1 MTREE
6 MKALIILIT
15 AILILFIVL
24 YRTSQRK
31 KIEKKELEKE
41 NEELRKVLYRNKD
54 YKAKGI
60 EEYQGS
66 EVDRINRIANRL
78 SLRDQQ
84 ELLRYAER
92 LDRNRDD

>member
-1 MTREE
+1 METV
-6 MKALIILIT
+6 IVLIT
-15 AILILFIVL
+15 VICILFVIIN
-24 YRTSQRK
+24 YFSKRTSRK
-31 KIEKKELEKE
+31 NELEKE
-41 NEELRKVLYRNKD
+41 NEELKKILYRNKD

-92 LDRNRDD
+92 LDRNREE

>member
-6 MKALIILIT
+6 MKAIIILIT
-15 AILILFIVL
+15 AICVLFVIIS
-24 YRTSQRK
+24 YNNKRAS
-31 KIEKKELEKE
+31 EKNELEKE
-41 NEELRKVLYRNKD
+41 NEELKKILYRNKD

-66 EVDRINRIANRL
+66 EIDRINRIANRL

-92 LDRNRDD
+92 LDRNREE

>member
-1 MTREE
+1 MTKEE
-6 MKALIILIT
+6 MEAVIVLIT
-15 AILILFIVL
+15 VICILLVIINYF
-24 YRTSQRK
+24 RK
-31 KIEKKELEKE
+31 KTRRKNELEKE
-41 NEELRKVLYRNKD
+41 NEELKKILYRNKD

-92 LDRNRDD
+92 LDRDREE

>member
-1 MTREE
+1 
-6 MKALIILIT
+6 MKAIIILIT
-15 AILILFIVL
+15 AICVLFVIIS
-24 YRTSQRK
+24 YNK
-31 KIEKKELEKE
+31 KRASEKNELEKE
-41 NEELRKVLYRNKD
+41 NEELKKILYRNKD

-92 LDRNRDD
+92 LDRNREE

>member
-1 MTREE
+1 MSKEE
-6 MKALIILIT
+6 MKAVIVLIT
-15 AILILFIVL
+15 VICILFVII
-24 YRTSQRK
+24 YYFSKRTSRK
-31 KIEKKELEKE
+31 NELEKE
-41 NEELRKVLYRNKD
+41 NEELKKILYRNKD

-78 SLRDQQ
+78 PLRDQQ

-92 LDRNRDD
+92 LDRNREE

>member
-1 MTREE
+1 MTKEE
-6 MKALIILIT
+6 MEIVIVLMTAICIILVI
-15 AILILFIVL
+15 INNFSK
-24 YRTSQRK
+24 RTKRK
-31 KIEKKELEKE
+31 NELEKE
-41 NEELRKVLYRNKD
+41 NEELKKILYRNKD

-92 LDRNRDD
+92 LDRNREE

>member
-1 MTREE
+1 MTTEE
-6 MKALIILIT
+6 IKAIIVLIA
-15 AILILFIVL
+15 AICILFVIINNNNK
-24 YRTSQRK
+24 RASR
-31 KIEKKELEKE
+31 KKELEKE
-41 NEELRKVLYRNKD
+41 NEELKKILYRNKD

-92 LDRNRDD
+92 LDRNREE

>member
-6 MKALIILIT
+6 MKAIIILIT
-15 AILILFIVL
+15 AICVLFVIIS
-24 YRTSQRK
+24 YNK
-31 KIEKKELEKE
+31 KRASEKNELEKE
-41 NEELRKVLYRNKD
+41 NEELKKILYRNKD

-92 LDRNRDD
+92 LDRDREE

>member
-1 MTREE
+1 MTKEE
-6 MKALIILIT
+6 MEIIIVLMTAICIILVI
-15 AILILFIVL
+15 INNFSK
-24 YRTSQRK
+24 RSSRK
-31 KIEKKELEKE
+31 NELEKE
-41 NEELRKVLYRNKD
+41 NEELKKILYRNKD

-92 LDRNRDD
+92 LDRNREE

>member
-1 MTREE
+1 MSKEE
-6 MKALIILIT
+6 MEAVIVLIT
-15 AILILFIVL
+15 VICILFVIIN
-24 YRTSQRK
+24 YFSKRTSRK
-31 KIEKKELEKE
+31 NELEKE
-41 NEELRKVLYRNKD
+41 NEELKKILYRNKD

-92 LDRNRDD
+92 LDRNREE

>member
-6 MKALIILIT
+6 MKAIIILIT
-15 AILILFIVL
+15 AICVLFVIIS
-24 YRTSQRK
+24 YNK
-31 KIEKKELEKE
+31 KRASEKNELEKE
-41 NEELRKVLYRNKD
+41 NEELKKILYRNKD

-92 LDRNRDD
+92 LDRNREE

>member
-1 MTREE
+1 MTNEE
-6 MKALIILIT
+6 IKAIIILIT
-15 AILILFIVL
+15 AICILFIIIN
-24 YRTSQRK
+24 YNSRRSTRN
-31 KIEKKELEKE
+31 KELEKE
-41 NEELRKVLYRNKD
+41 NEELKKVLYRNKD

-92 LDRNRDD
+92 LDRNRED

>member
-1 MTREE
+1 MEIVIVLMT
-6 MKALIILIT
+6 AICIILVI
-15 AILILFIVL
+15 INNFSK
-24 YRTSQRK
+24 RTKRK
-31 KIEKKELEKE
+31 NELEKE
-41 NEELRKVLYRNKD
+41 NEELKKILYRNKD

-60 EEYQGS
+60 EQYQGS

-92 LDRNRDD
+92 LDRNREE

>member
-1 MTREE
+1 MSKEE
-6 MKALIILIT
+6 IEAVIVLIT
-15 AILILFIVL
+15 VICILFVIIN
-24 YRTSQRK
+24 YFSKRTRRK
-31 KIEKKELEKE
+31 NELEKE
-41 NEELRKVLYRNKD
+41 NEELKKILYRNKD

-92 LDRNRDD
+92 LDRNREE